1 MALEMEEEEEIS
13 RELKSWR
20 YVWFTVMNRSVNLMI
35 LGSCCRSTEDGGKE
49 GRRRILT
56 YQGIRMDGMDGNSE
70 IMCLLSPSSLLFGNC
85 FKCEP
90 LVNSLNYSN
99 GG

>member
-35 LGSCCRSTEDGGKE
+35 LGSCCRSTEDGGE
-49 GRRRILT
+49 GRAPKNTHIPR
-56 YQGIRMDGMDGNSE
+56 N
-70 IMCLLSPSSLLFGNC
+70 
-85 FKCEP
+85 
-90 LVNSLNYSN
+90 
-99 GG
+99 